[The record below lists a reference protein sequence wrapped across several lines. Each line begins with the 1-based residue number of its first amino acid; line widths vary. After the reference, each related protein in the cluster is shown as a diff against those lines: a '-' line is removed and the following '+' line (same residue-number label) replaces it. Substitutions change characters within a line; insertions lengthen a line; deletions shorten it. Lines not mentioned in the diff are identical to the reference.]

1 LTSAAVAGHV
11 KRTMEKIFLG
21 NAIRDARLEK
31 GLTQLELA
39 KALGYS
45 SPQFVYLMERN
56 VSKVPLEILGKLIV
70 ILGLEEAAM
79 IDILLSDF
87 RKNAAE
93 QIAIGKK
100 QVRKLRAR

>member
-1 LTSAAVAGHV
+1 
-11 KRTMEKIFLG
+11 MEKNFLG
-21 NAIRDARLEK
+21 NAIRDARLKK

-56 VSKVPLEILGKLIV
+56 VSKVPLDILGKLIV
-70 ILGLEEAAM
+70 LLGLEEAAM
-79 IDILLSDF
+79 MDILLSDF

-93 QIAIGKK
+93 QISIGKK